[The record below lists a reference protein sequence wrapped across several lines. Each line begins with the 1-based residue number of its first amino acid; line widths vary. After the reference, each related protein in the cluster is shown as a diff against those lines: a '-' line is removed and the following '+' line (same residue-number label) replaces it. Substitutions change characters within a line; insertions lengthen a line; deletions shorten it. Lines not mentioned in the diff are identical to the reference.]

1 MNTQEISLLAIQR
14 YRATKD
20 LRQLKNDLGNDVNFE
35 NYDKMISAQNH
46 YHSFYPLI
54 YTYSNMLEMIEL
66 LKESADVKI
75 ILDEI
80 DGYVVSLEM
89 NSNNLPMVTVKA
101 LETDTKLKKP
111 RDTFKRLKDMTEDEI
126 SKLKKT
132 HLKSLRTIERLEN
145 EGLLNEAQRP

>member
-20 LRQLKNDLGNDVNFE
+20 LRQLKNDLGNDFNFE
-35 NYDKMISAQNH
+35 NYDKMISAQNY

-54 YTYSNMLEMIEL
+54 YTYSNMIEMIEL

-101 LETDTKLKKP
+101 IKDDVLKKP
-111 RDTFKRLKDMTEDEI
+111 VDIFKRLKDMTEDEI

-132 HLKSLRTIERLEN
+132 HLMSLRTIERLEN
-145 EGLLNEAQRP
+145 EGLLNNA